1 MSLDFP
7 RLLVTT
13 LDDEITQILGL
24 TSLLL
29 VFVVGYFTALL
40 PQIDEWLGRQA
51 PEVHADRLVLVR
63 RLTAFRKLAMGF
75 LIADVLVLALLT
87 PVSRRIVLDWSF
99 EGPFPTLRAGLLL
112 IDLFLVVI
120 LVSGAILLSRVWR
133 RIRELNE

>member
-1 MSLDFP
+1 
-7 RLLVTT
+7 VTT

-24 TSLLL
+24 IGLLL

-40 PQIDEWLGRQA
+40 PQIDEWLGREA
-51 PEVHADRLVLVR
+51 PAVQADRKALVR
-63 RLTAFRKLAMGF
+63 RLGAFRKLAVGF
-75 LIADVLVLALLT
+75 LLADVLLLALLT

-120 LVSGAILLSRVWR
+120 LVSGAILLSRLWR
-133 RIRELNE
+133 RIQELKK

>member
-1 MSLDFP
+1 
-7 RLLVTT
+7 VTT

-24 TSLLL
+24 IGLLL

-40 PQIDEWLGRQA
+40 PQTDEWLGREA
-51 PEVHADRLVLVR
+51 PAVQADRKALVR
-63 RLTAFRKLAMGF
+63 RLGAFRKLAVGF
-75 LIADVLVLALLT
+75 LLADVLVLALLT

-120 LVSGAILLSRVWR
+120 LVSGAILLSRLWR
-133 RIRELNE
+133 RIQELKK